1 MCEQFVSASELAS
14 KVFITIQFLCDGI
27 KGFLETAP
35 VIFIGLLRL
44 EKRST
49 EKKTPK
55 KATAKR
61 RQLPRHIR
69 KFTLAQILILVK
81 FYSIT

>member
-49 EKKTPK
+49 EKKTPWE
-55 KATAKR
+55 R
-61 RQLPRHIR
+61 LPKGDSCRDIFESLHLLR
-69 KFTLAQILILVK
+69 
-81 FYSIT
+81 Y